1 MFAGT
6 RRAARFLTREQGGK
20 IWQTRNQE
28 ILTNS
33 KIKVTRKPR
42 ARQPAL
48 RVNRDRAR
56 VSKATVAIKKLNRPD
71 RAAVSRALDSVN
83 LARARAKTRRVAAA
97 TRAPGK
103 VAKQKKMISS
113 GLWF

>member
-1 MFAGT
+1 MFTGT
-6 RRAARFLTREQGGK
+6 RRAASFLTREQGGK

-28 ILTNS
+28 TLTNS

-56 VSKATVAIKKLNRPD
+56 IAIKKLNRPD

-83 LARARAKTRRVAAA
+83 LARARVARTRRMAVAM
-97 TRAPGK
+97 RAPGK
-103 VAKQKKMISS
+103 VAKQKMMISS
-113 GLWF
+113 CL